1 MSFVKASPGAS
12 SKGKTDQFC
21 TVRLRDNGNA
31 YLTMSSGFVARY
43 FPGAKASDNFSVQ
56 WGSDADRGKAMVAHI
71 STGNLRGTDLRGAI
85 ALNCSK
91 PPHAP
96 NAARKS
102 SMCRILSV
110 VDGAVLLELP
120 DWTKP

>member
-43 FPGAKASDNFSVQ
+43 FPGAKASDSFSVQ

-96 NAARKS
+96 NAASQVKHVSDSQR
-102 SMCRILSV
+102 R
-110 VDGAVLLELP
+110 
-120 DWTKP
+120 